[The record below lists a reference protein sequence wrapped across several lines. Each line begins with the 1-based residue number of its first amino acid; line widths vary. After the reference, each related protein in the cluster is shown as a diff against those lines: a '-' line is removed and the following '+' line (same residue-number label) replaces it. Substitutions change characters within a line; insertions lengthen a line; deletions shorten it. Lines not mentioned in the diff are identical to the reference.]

1 MNTGQWIAVI
11 IPVFTAI
18 FITLILPKLQKDE
31 TENVE
36 MYHNVSA
43 ANLKTCSECGSEYAM
58 TLQDCPRCGS
68 PTK

>member
-43 ANLKTCSECGSEYAM
+43 ANLKICTVNRG
-58 TLQDCPRCGS
+58 
-68 PTK
+68 